1 MEVFDLVYWFR
12 LNIFTNKI
20 SDLLLLLENERAES
34 RESYPHNDI
43 TNEYSMM
50 LDWFTYF
57 IVVVFPLL
65 GTSEELIRDSKKVVI
80 L

>member
-20 SDLLLLLENERAES
+20 SDLLLPLENERAES

-50 LDWFTYF
+50 LD
-57 IVVVFPLL
+57 
-65 GTSEELIRDSKKVVI
+65 
-80 L
+80 